1 MTQIVHSSRRATRKK
16 RTACENLFIVI
27 VRGRGVLADMS
38 DPFIAML
45 MLFLFC
51 ETIRYIA
58 LFPIYDISHSGLQR
72 RGMLELTFRELK
84 NGLRA
89 MWAKKHRQVSRVVFL
104 YAYRRQVNEG
114 AQWSCALWGL
124 VRVGA
129 RGTRTRVAR

>member
-16 RTACENLFIVI
+16 RTACEILFIVI
-27 VRGRGVLADMS
+27 IRGRGVLADMS

-45 MLFLFC
+45 LLLLFC

-58 LFPIYDISHSGLQR
+58 LFPIYDISHNGLQR

-89 MWAKKHRQVSRVVFL
+89 RCDRTTASPISYCKTPTNAATRLLTSVSQVGEKEES
-104 YAYRRQVNEG
+104 Q
-114 AQWSCALWGL
+114 C
-124 VRVGA
+124 
-129 RGTRTRVAR
+129 